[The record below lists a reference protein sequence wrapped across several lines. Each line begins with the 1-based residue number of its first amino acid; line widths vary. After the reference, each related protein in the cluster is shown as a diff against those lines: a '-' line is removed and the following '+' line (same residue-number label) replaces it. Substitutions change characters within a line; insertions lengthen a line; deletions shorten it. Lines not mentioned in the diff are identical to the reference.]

1 MSQYFATN
9 TPQAITETQG
19 TIQNLDCVESVIISD
34 SASDTEGIILRPLQK
49 YIWSGKKLY
58 IAKYNKTAPLDAEVR
73 VIATGSSGGGGGG
86 GGDAEAI
93 SQEEVDDIIASI
105 DD

>member
-1 MSQYFATN
+1 MKYFATN
-9 TPQAITETQG
+9 TPAAISETQG

-34 SASDTEGIILRPLQK
+34 SASDANGIILRPLQK
-49 YIWSGKKLY
+49 FLWSGKKLY
-58 IAKYNKTAPLDAEVR
+58 IAKYNKTTPLDAEVR

-86 GGDAEAI
+86 GDAEAI
-93 SQEEVDDIIASI
+93 SQQEVDDIIASI